1 MPKRNASE
9 GAVNG
14 AKRPR
19 QKYGR
24 QELRKINRTTR
35 RDKEV
40 EEEEEEQDEASDQE
54 SEEPQPV
61 SSKSESFP
69 ENESRESY
77 NALLTLLK
85 SDHPEIRKKDTKR
98 THNEENLEDIA
109 GVNLE
114 DEAED
119 DGAEAEE
126 EEEEEEQDDED
137 EDDNI
142 LLKDPFESHFNL
154 ISEELVEKKGKAI
167 AAKEPWQTS
176 KSKIADTIYTAL
188 LQSPPGDNISIPN
201 FDKLTLLGQYN
212 CIKRRVGEAFLKNYS
227 GDFKPMD
234 KALIDEIL
242 SYKDVSYP
250 TKSYKNTSYKRLYA
264 LHVLNHVFKTR
275 DRVMKNNEKLRK
287 FQDDVKEGKIDRMTQ
302 EPEFRDQG
310 FTRPKALILLPTR
323 NAAYELIEL
332 LIKLSGCDQQENRK
346 RFKQQFHESGGPSDT
361 KPADFREMFK
371 GNSNDFFSIGLKF
384 TRKSLKL
391 YSSFYTSDVLIAS
404 PIGLSMIL
412 EDPKQSKRQYDFLSS
427 IEVLVIDQANQIEM
441 QNWDHVNTVLKYI
454 NKIPKEFHG
463 ADFSRIRMWAI
474 NDQLKF
480 LRQTLVFSEFFT
492 PTVNS
497 MFSKSQNLA
506 GRTRYKPEIT
516 TQSCIMNS
524 IGIKIKQIFQRF
536 ESPDPISNYE
546 SRFKFLV
553 NSVLPSISKQTLYED
568 GLLIYIPSYFDYV
581 RVKNHM
587 KQHTKLNFGAIDE
600 YSSQSRVSRTR
611 HAFQT
616 GKIKILLYTE
626 RLHHFRRFEIG
637 GVKTVLIYEPP
648 ANPLF
653 YKELLRFVAKSVYK
667 EEADIDLSFVKTLFS
682 KWDAVSLERI
692 VGNERAPVLCNSVN
706 ETYEFR

>member
-1 MPKRNASE
+1 MPKRDADE
-9 GAVNG
+9 GFANG
-14 AKRPR
+14 SKRPR
-19 QKYGR
+19 HKYGR
-24 QELRKINRTTR
+24 QELRQIKRTTR
-35 RDKEV
+35 RDADEQEEESVEQAEPEEV
-40 EEEEEEQDEASDQE
+40 EVEAPSN
-54 SEEPQPV
+54 QPA
-61 SSKSESFP
+61 KNGET
-69 ENESRESY
+69 REAY

-85 SDHPEIRKKDTKR
+85 SDHPEIRKKGPKASQKDD
-98 THNEENLEDIA
+98 LEDIA
-109 GVNLE
+109 GFDEKEALEDVQEDADESEEEVLE
-114 DEAED
+114 DE
-119 DGAEAEE
+119 
-126 EEEEEEQDDED
+126 DEN
-137 EDDNI
+137 ENI
-142 LLKDPFESHFNL
+142 LAKDPFESHFNL
-154 ISEELVEKKGKAI
+154 VSEELIEQKAKSY
-167 AAKEPWQTS
+167 AAKEPWIS
-176 KSKIADTIYTAL
+176 KKSKVGETIYTAI
-188 LQSPPGDNISIPN
+188 QQTPPGDVPSLPS
-201 FDKLTLLGQYN
+201 FEKLSLLGQYH
-212 CIKRRVGEAFLKNYS
+212 CIKRRVGEAYLKNFS
-227 GDFKPMD
+227 DELKPLE
-234 KALIDEIL
+234 KALADEMFSYRDIL
-242 SYKDVSYP
+242 FPSRN
-250 TKSYKNTSYKRLYA
+250 YKNTLYKRLYA
-264 LHVLNHVFKTR
+264 LHILNHVFKTR
-275 DRVMKNNEKLRK
+275 DRVMKNNDKLRR
-287 FQDDVKEGKIDRMTQ
+287 FQEDIKNGKIDRFTE

-323 NAAYELIEL
+323 NAAYELVEL

-346 RFKQQFHESGGPSDT
+346 RFKLQFYEAGGPSDT

-391 YSSFYTSDVLIAS
+391 YSSFFTSDVLIAS

-441 QNWDHVNTVLKYI
+441 QNWDHVSTVLKYI
-454 NKIPKEFHG
+454 NKIPKDFHG
-463 ADFSRIRMWAI
+463 ADFSRVRMWSI
-474 NDQLKF
+474 NDQLH
-480 LRQTLVFSEFFT
+480 LMRQTMVFSEFST

-497 MFSKSQNLA
+497 IFSKSQNIA

-516 TQSCIMNS
+516 TQTCIMNS
-524 IGIKIKQIFQRF
+524 VGIKIKQIFQRF

-581 RVKNHM
+581 RVKNHI

-600 YSSQSRVSRTR
+600 YLSQSRVSRTR

-626 RLHHFRRFEIG
+626 RLHHFRRFEIA

-682 KWDAVSLERI
+682 KWDAASLERI

>member
-1 MPKRNASE
+1 MPKRSPPE
-9 GAVNG
+9 GVKNG
-14 AKRPR
+14 TKRPR
-19 QKYGR
+19 QKFGR
-24 QELRKINRTTR
+24 QELRQIKRTTR
-35 RDKEV
+35 RDTQG
-40 EEEEEEQDEASDQE
+40 EEEEHEEGEDETKLEPEEAEQE
-54 SEEPQPV
+54 APTSQKV
-61 SSKSESFP
+61 ANG
-69 ENESRESY
+69 ENREAY

-85 SDHPEIRKKDTKR
+85 SDHPEIRKKGPKASQTED
-98 THNEENLEDIA
+98 LEDIA
-109 GVNLE
+109 GFNEEEALE
-114 DEAED
+114 DEQ
-119 DGAEAEE
+119 EE
-126 EEEEEEQDDED
+126 SEEEQLED
-137 EDDNI
+137 EDDENI
-142 LLKDPFESHFNL
+142 LSKDPFESHFNL
-154 ISEELVEKKGKAI
+154 VSEDLVEQKAKAF
-167 AAKEPWQTS
+167 AAKEPWLSS
-176 KSKIADTIYTAL
+176 KAKVADTIYTAI
-188 LQSPPGDNISIPN
+188 QQTPPGDVLELANLE
-201 FDKLTLLGQYN
+201 KLTLLGQYQ

-227 GDFKPMD
+227 GDLKPVD
-234 KALIDEIL
+234 KALVDEMLNYRDIL
-242 SYKDVSYP
+242 FPSR
-250 TKSYKNTSYKRLYA
+250 TYKNTSYKRLYA

-287 FQDDVKEGKIDRMTQ
+287 FQDDLKSGKIDRFAE
-302 EPEFRDQG
+302 EPELRDQG
-310 FTRPKALILLPTR
+310 FTRPKALILMPTR
-323 NAAYELIEL
+323 NAAYELVEL

-346 RFKQQFHESGGPSDT
+346 RFKQQFYDTGGPSDT

-441 QNWDHVNTVLKYI
+441 QNWDHINTVFKYI
-454 NKIPKEFHG
+454 NKIPKDFHG
-463 ADFSRIRMWAI
+463 ADFSRVRMWSI
-474 NDQLKF
+474 NDRLKL
-480 LRQTLVFSEFFT
+480 LRQTMVFSEFST

-497 MFSKSQNLA
+497 IFSKSQNVA
-506 GRTRYKPEIT
+506 GRTRFKPEIT
-516 TQSCIMNS
+516 TQTCIMNS
-524 IGIKIKQIFQRF
+524 VGIKIKQIFQRF

-600 YSSQSRVSRTR
+600 YLSQSRVSRTR

-626 RLHHFRRFEIG
+626 RLHHFRRFEIA

-667 EEADIDLSFVKTLFS
+667 EEADIDLSFVKTLYS
-682 KWDAVSLERI
+682 KWDAASLERI